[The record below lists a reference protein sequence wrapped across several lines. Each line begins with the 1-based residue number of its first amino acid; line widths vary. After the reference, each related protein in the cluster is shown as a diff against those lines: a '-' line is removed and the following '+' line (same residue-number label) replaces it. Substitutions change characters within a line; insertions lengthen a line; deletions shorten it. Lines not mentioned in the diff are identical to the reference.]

1 MAPTRLILLLA
12 PLFCW
17 LYCCS
22 PSLAQ
27 TPTGPQ
33 PYFNRWESNRSLDSG
48 VRFANFEQTRHWAP
62 MPSWSH
68 PELSH
73 SSAVNEVELLRPHP
87 MPVTGSGE
95 DPLFNFDPLAVALR
109 PLRNVMENLYERDI
123 RIRVSDVLIY
133 QNISRSFNDQEQNSL
148 YNRFDVSPTIRTWE
162 IDGHGNGIFTTLFRV
177 NNNILDTP
185 SPGTAAGSFSP
196 LDDVF
201 GETSFLINR
210 LEFQQQFFDKN
221 LALTIGKAN
230 PNDMIASNQF
240 AWDEDHQFISVTF
253 DGGNYPAGYGGY
265 FPMVALQAI
274 PTDGLYVTG
283 MVNSGICG
291 PTEIFSPINDGLY
304 LCAGEVGTVLEF
316 GPEKLQGRYSLSLMN
331 SNTGPE
337 TTGRN
342 NRVSGNALVLMA
354 QQQITKNSVVW
365 SQYLLSAQSIG
376 PAQQEWTMGLSIE
389 QCFGRKNDGFGIA
402 IGWSNPSD
410 DYYAGWRENL
420 QMEMYY
426 RCQITHTWELS
437 PDFQVFRPSDPEAS
451 GAAAF
456 SFALRLLTTF

>member
-1 MAPTRLILLLA
+1 MARPQIILLLA
-12 PLFCW
+12 SLFSW
-17 LYCCS
+17 MLCS
-22 PSLAQ
+22 TPSMGQ
-27 TPTGPQ
+27 TPTGPRNF
-33 PYFNRWESNRSLDSG
+33 YNRWESNRTLDSG

-73 SSAVNEVELLRPHP
+73 TALESTDLLLNPHP
-87 MPVTGSGE
+87 LPVMGSGE
-95 DPLFNFDPLAVALR
+95 DPLFKFDPLALALR
-109 PLRNVMENLYERDI
+109 PIRNLMEQLYEDNI
-123 RIRVSDVLIY
+123 RIAVSDVLIY
-133 QNISRSFNDQEQNSL
+133 QNVSRSFNNQAQNSL
-148 YNRFDVSPTIRTWE
+148 YNRFDVSPSIRTWE
-162 IDGHGNGIFTTLFRV
+162 LEGHGNGIFTALFRV
-177 NNNILDTP
+177 NNNVLDTP
-185 SPGTAAGSFSP
+185 SPGDASGSFSP

-201 GETSFLINR
+201 SDTSFLINR
-210 LEFQQQFFDKN
+210 FEFQQQLFDKN
-221 LALTIGKAN
+221 LCLTIGKAN

-274 PTDGLYVTG
+274 PTEGIYMTG
-283 MVNSGICG
+283 MVNSGISA
-291 PTEIFSPINDGLY
+291 PTELFSSINDGLY

-316 GPEKLQGRYSLSLMN
+316 GPEKLQGRYSVSLMN
-331 SNTGPE
+331 SNVGPE
-337 TTGRN
+337 TTGRD
-342 NRVSGNALVLMA
+342 NRVSGNALVLIG
-354 QQQITKNSVVW
+354 QQQVMKNTVLW
-365 SQYLLSAQSIG
+365 SQYLLSAESIG

-426 RCQITHTWELS
+426 RCQITHTWQLS
-437 PDFQVFRPSDPEAS
+437 PDFQIFRPSDPEAS

-456 SFALRLLTTF
+456 SFALRLMTTF